1 MIKHIRKIPYVD
13 IGLQHRAISKEL
25 LSEIEKV
32 INHGQ
37 FVLGKEVELF
47 EKKLADLC
55 GVKFSVGVNSGTD
68 ALILALQVLGIGH
81 GDEVITAP
89 NSFVSTASAIKLSG
103 AIPRFVDV
111 DNSYNIDPSQIE
123 KQITNKTKAIIPVH
137 LTGRPADMFPI
148 IELSKKYNISV
159 IEDAAQAIMGK
170 YHNKPVG
177 SIGDI
182 GCFSFHPLK
191 TLNACGDAGAITTN
205 NKLIYEKLLVL
216 RNLGLKNRSNC
227 EYWSMNSRLDSIQ
240 ASILNVKINFI
251 EEWTSARRKNADI
264 YNKSFSDMNEITL
277 PSEND
282 RNYSVYHTYVI
293 QVEKRDEL
301 KEYLNTNGIGTA
313 IHYPVPIHLQ
323 SVANDLGYNK
333 GSFPKAEK
341 QSKNIISLPIY
352 PELKNDDLKYIIQTI
367 KRFYQ
372 KNENR

>member
-137 LTGRPADMFPI
+137 LTGRPADMSPI
-148 IELSKKYNISV
+148 IELSKKHNISV
-159 IEDAAQAIMGK
+159 IEDAAQAIMWK
-170 YHNKPVG
+170 YDNKPIG

-240 ASILNVKINFI
+240 ASILNVKINYI
-251 EEWTSARRKNADI
+251 KEWTSARRKNAGI
-264 YNKSFSDMNEITL
+264 YNRYFSDMNEIIL
-277 PSEND
+277 PPENEK
-282 RNYSVYHTYVI
+282 NYSVYHTYVI

-301 KEYLNTNGIGTA
+301 KEYLNKNGIGTA

-323 SVANDLGYNK
+323 NVANDLGYDK
-333 GSFPKAEK
+333 GSFPNAEK
-341 QSKNIISLPIY
+341 QSKKIISLPVY
-352 PELKNDDLKYIIQTI
+352 PELENDDLKYIIQTI

-372 KNENR
+372 